1 MISSFAGFDRAFE
14 VALSVDR
21 RVFAA
26 EITDA
31 FRLSFYPGEA
41 SVLTD
46 LPTATES
53 NLRLGECL

>member
-1 MISSFAGFDRAFE
+1 MISSFAGFDRALQ

-26 EITDA
+26 EMDDA
-31 FRLSFYPGEA
+31 FWLSFYPGEA
-41 SVLTD
+41 GVLTD
-46 LPTATES
+46 LPTAAES